1 MLQQENVTTVSMK
14 AASEV
19 TALTISAVVAV
30 LLPTPGVAQGGGR
43 TMAMPDD
50 CQQNAGHCSLEVWTR
65 NSFPH
70 QGSQQSVTFSNG
82 ETLACTSNG
91 PNVPRSCTL
100 TGSNDVGNG
109 ERCKVQSDAQTA
121 IFAFQQD
128 VDVHRSKTQDKSFQA
143 CDEYI
148 RP

>member
-1 MLQQENVTTVSMK
+1 MLQRENITTVSLK

-30 LLPTPGVAQGGGR
+30 LLPTPGAAQGGGG
-43 TMAMPDD
+43 TMAMPGD
-50 CQQNAGHCSLEVWTR
+50 CEQNARHCSLEVWTR

-70 QGSQQSVTFSNG
+70 KDSQQSVTFSNG

-91 PNVPRSCTL
+91 PNIPRSCTL
-100 TGSNDVGNG
+100 TGSNDIGNG
-109 ERCKVQSDAQTA
+109 ERCKVHQDTQTK
-121 IFAFQQD
+121 IFAVQQD
-128 VDVHRSKTQDKSFQA
+128 VQVNRARTQDKSFQA